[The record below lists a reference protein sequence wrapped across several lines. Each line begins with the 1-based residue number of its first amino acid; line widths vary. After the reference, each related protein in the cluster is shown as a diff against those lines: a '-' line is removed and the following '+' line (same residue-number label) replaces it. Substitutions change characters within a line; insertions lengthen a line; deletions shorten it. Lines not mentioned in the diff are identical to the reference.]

1 MTDMQFAI
9 DQLRKD
15 KIIYATE
22 ATALNVF
29 CMLTFLGFEYIEGEL
44 FPFLEGYVR
53 PMSILIA
60 LSYSLFMGVGN
71 FIRLKQIKKLEE
83 AL

>member
-1 MTDMQFAI
+1 MTDKQFAI

-29 CMLTFLGFEYIEGEL
+29 CLLTFLAFEYIEGTL
-44 FPFLEGYVR
+44 FPFLFGYVK
-53 PMSILIA
+53 PLSVLFA

-71 FIRLKQIKKLEE
+71 FIRLKRIKKLEE